1 MITGVVNAGREPI
14 IQIIVRN
21 ASGREQQHEA
31 VVDTGYTGW
40 FTLPPDVV
48 AALGL
53 PWRERGGA
61 ILADGNQAL
70 FDVYSATVVW
80 DGQPITIPI
89 DEVDS
94 DSLVGMSLMY
104 GYELLMPILDGATFT
119 LKRIATS

>member
-1 MITGVVNAGREPI
+1 MNAGREPI
-14 IQIIVRN
+14 IQIVVRA
-21 ASGREQQHEA
+21 ASGLEHQYEA

-40 FTLPPDVV
+40 LTLPPDVV

-53 PWRERGGA
+53 SWRERGGA

-70 FDVYSATVVW
+70 FDVYNATVVW

-119 LKRIATS
+119 LGRITTP

>member
-1 MITGVVNAGREPI
+1 MITGVVTASREPI
-14 IQIIVRN
+14 THIIVRDVN
-21 ASGREQQHEA
+21 GQEHQYEA

-40 FTLPPDVV
+40 LTLPPDVV

-53 PWRERGGA
+53 SWRERGGA

-70 FDVYSATVVW
+70 FDVYNAIVVW
-80 DGQPITIPI
+80 DGQPITIPV

-104 GYELLMPILDGATFT
+104 GYELLMPILDGATFS
-119 LKRIATS
+119 LRRIATP